1 MVSNIVKRV
10 MWGLSCSAIITFVAL
25 TILKFSGTEA
35 SVSDIWLNM
44 LGSIVMGVYFGVA
57 SYIFQHEKWS
67 PLKQVIL
74 HFLLS
79 VIVYFPTAL
88 GVGWLP
94 LEPLPILAGL
104 AVFMIVYTIFWL
116 SLRFYFRKQAE
127 AMNNS
132 MKRK

>member
-1 MVSNIVKRV
+1 MVSNIMKRV
-10 MWGLSCSAIITFVAL
+10 MWGLSCSAIITFTAL

-35 SVSDIWLNM
+35 SVTDIWLNM

-57 SYIFQHEKWS
+57 SFMFQYEHWS
-67 PLKQVIL
+67 PLKQVVL

-94 LEPLPILAGL
+94 LELLPILAGL
-104 AVFMIVYTIFWL
+104 LVFMVIYTIFWL
-116 SLRFYFRKQAE
+116 SLRHYFRKQAE
-127 AMNNS
+127 AMNDS